1 MLAYNV
7 FGLCVVALSR
17 NLKLTTTLN
26 RAITQNP
33 CYVPLNYQK
42 KMGCEIC
49 GRGACTRSF
58 HSLEE
63 QEEFDRVNKTDEI
76 KERLRNIIER
86 QVNRL
91 KGDYIEDDYYVKLSD
106 VIDVIQ
112 SSD

>member
-1 MLAYNV
+1 
-7 FGLCVVALSR
+7 
-17 NLKLTTTLN
+17 
-26 RAITQNP
+26 
-33 CYVPLNYQK
+33 
-42 KMGCEIC
+42 MGCEIC

-63 QEEFDRVNKTDEI
+63 QEEFYRVNKTDEI

-106 VIDVIQ
+106 VIDIIH

>member
-1 MLAYNV
+1 
-7 FGLCVVALSR
+7 
-17 NLKLTTTLN
+17 
-26 RAITQNP
+26 
-33 CYVPLNYQK
+33 
-42 KMGCEIC
+42 MGCEIC

-63 QEEFDRVNKTDEI
+63 QEEFDRINKTDEI
-76 KERLRNIIER
+76 KERLKNIIER

-91 KGDYIEDDYYVKLSD
+91 KGDYIDDDYYVKLSD

>member
-1 MLAYNV
+1 
-7 FGLCVVALSR
+7 
-17 NLKLTTTLN
+17 
-26 RAITQNP
+26 
-33 CYVPLNYQK
+33 
-42 KMGCEIC
+42 MGCEIC
-49 GRGACTRSF
+49 GRGACIRSF

-91 KGDYIEDDYYVKLSD
+91 KGDYIEDDYYVKLSE

>member
-1 MLAYNV
+1 
-7 FGLCVVALSR
+7 
-17 NLKLTTTLN
+17 
-26 RAITQNP
+26 
-33 CYVPLNYQK
+33 
-42 KMGCEIC
+42 MGCEIC
-49 GRGACTRSF
+49 GRVVCTRIF

-106 VIDVIQ
+106 VIDIIQ

>member
-1 MLAYNV
+1 
-7 FGLCVVALSR
+7 
-17 NLKLTTTLN
+17 
-26 RAITQNP
+26 
-33 CYVPLNYQK
+33 
-42 KMGCEIC
+42 MGCEIC
-49 GRGACTRSF
+49 GRGACARSF

>member
-1 MLAYNV
+1 M
-7 FGLCVVALSR
+7 S
-17 NLKLTTTLN
+17 
-26 RAITQNP
+26 
-33 CYVPLNYQK
+33 
-42 KMGCEIC
+42 CEIC

-63 QEEFDRVNKTDEI
+63 QDEFDRVNKTDEI
-76 KERLRNIIER
+76 KERLKNIIER

>member
-1 MLAYNV
+1 
-7 FGLCVVALSR
+7 
-17 NLKLTTTLN
+17 
-26 RAITQNP
+26 
-33 CYVPLNYQK
+33 
-42 KMGCEIC
+42 MGCEIC
-49 GRGACTRSF
+49 GRGACTRSL

-106 VIDVIQ
+106 VIDIIH

>member
-1 MLAYNV
+1 ME
-7 FGLCVVALSR
+7 
-17 NLKLTTTLN
+17 
-26 RAITQNP
+26 
-33 CYVPLNYQK
+33 
-42 KMGCEIC
+42 CEIC
-49 GRGACTRSF
+49 GRGACTRNF

>member
-1 MLAYNV
+1 ME
-7 FGLCVVALSR
+7 
-17 NLKLTTTLN
+17 
-26 RAITQNP
+26 
-33 CYVPLNYQK
+33 
-42 KMGCEIC
+42 CEIC

>member
-1 MLAYNV
+1 
-7 FGLCVVALSR
+7 
-17 NLKLTTTLN
+17 
-26 RAITQNP
+26 
-33 CYVPLNYQK
+33 
-42 KMGCEIC
+42 MGCEIC
-49 GRGACTRSF
+49 GREACTRSF

>member
-1 MLAYNV
+1 
-7 FGLCVVALSR
+7 
-17 NLKLTTTLN
+17 
-26 RAITQNP
+26 
-33 CYVPLNYQK
+33 
-42 KMGCEIC
+42 MGCEIC
-49 GRGACTRSF
+49 RREACTRSF

-86 QVNRL
+86 QANRL

>member
-1 MLAYNV
+1 
-7 FGLCVVALSR
+7 
-17 NLKLTTTLN
+17 
-26 RAITQNP
+26 
-33 CYVPLNYQK
+33 
-42 KMGCEIC
+42 MGCEIC

-63 QEEFDRVNKTDEI
+63 QEGFDRENKTDEI
-76 KERLRNIIER
+76 KERIRNIIEK

>member
-1 MLAYNV
+1 
-7 FGLCVVALSR
+7 
-17 NLKLTTTLN
+17 
-26 RAITQNP
+26 
-33 CYVPLNYQK
+33 
-42 KMGCEIC
+42 MGCEIC
-49 GRGACTRSF
+49 RRGACTRSF

-91 KGDYIEDDYYVKLSD
+91 KGDYIDDDYYVKLSD

>member
-1 MLAYNV
+1 
-7 FGLCVVALSR
+7 
-17 NLKLTTTLN
+17 
-26 RAITQNP
+26 
-33 CYVPLNYQK
+33 
-42 KMGCEIC
+42 MGCEIC
-49 GRGACTRSF
+49 ERGACTRSF

-91 KGDYIEDDYYVKLSD
+91 KGDYIEDDYYVRLSD

>member
-1 MLAYNV
+1 
-7 FGLCVVALSR
+7 
-17 NLKLTTTLN
+17 
-26 RAITQNP
+26 
-33 CYVPLNYQK
+33 
-42 KMGCEIC
+42 MGCEIC

-76 KERLRNIIER
+76 KERLKNIIER

-91 KGDYIEDDYYVKLSD
+91 TGDYIEDDYYVRLSD

-112 SSD
+112 WAD

>member
-1 MLAYNV
+1 
-7 FGLCVVALSR
+7 
-17 NLKLTTTLN
+17 
-26 RAITQNP
+26 
-33 CYVPLNYQK
+33 
-42 KMGCEIC
+42 MGCEIC

-76 KERLRNIIER
+76 KERLKSIIER

-91 KGDYIEDDYYVKLSD
+91 KGDYIEDDYYVRLSD

-112 SSD
+112 WAD